1 MFVYRTTKNKMI
13 RIRNVSLVAKLP
25 PENQIRLPVIVVRE
39 QQLYFVKLS
48 LKDQN
53 KLPLASLWWG

>member
-1 MFVYRTTKNKMI
+1 MI